1 MDMIWLGGN
10 IWINKYV
17 QENVVMNSMTNEMG
31 TGGCTTETLVI
42 N

>member
-1 MDMIWLGGN
+1 MNMIWLGGN

-17 QENVVMNSMTNEMG
+17 QENVVMNSIINEIG
-31 TGGCTTETLVI
+31 KGGRTTDTLVI